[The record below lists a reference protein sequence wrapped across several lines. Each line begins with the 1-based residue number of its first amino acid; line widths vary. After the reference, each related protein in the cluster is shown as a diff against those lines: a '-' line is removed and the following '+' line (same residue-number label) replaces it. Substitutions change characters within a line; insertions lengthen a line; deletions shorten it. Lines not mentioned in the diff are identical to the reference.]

1 MPWWPLSFFVFGTE
15 FNAKHFTLN
24 LRIALTVI
32 SAILGKGVCLISLC
46 VLASEIDVR
55 FWMTSG
61 VTADVVHKFDLLQSP
76 IESKQESFNS
86 LVKNEKVEEQDDFT
100 TRL

>member
-1 MPWWPLSFFVFGTE
+1 V
-15 FNAKHFTLN
+15 
-24 LRIALTVI
+24 
-32 SAILGKGVCLISLC
+32 
-46 VLASEIDVR
+46 IDVR

-76 IESKQESFNS
+76 IESKQESFHS